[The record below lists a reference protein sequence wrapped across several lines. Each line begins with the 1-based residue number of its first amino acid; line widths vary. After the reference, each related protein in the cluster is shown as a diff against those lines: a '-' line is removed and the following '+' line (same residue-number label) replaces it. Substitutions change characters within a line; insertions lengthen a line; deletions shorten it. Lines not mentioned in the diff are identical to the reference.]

1 MIHLAYMKR
10 FSILLFFLFSLGT
23 STLLFA
29 QNQPAPTRDV
39 TNPAPDSEC
48 TDKVDNDQD
57 GRIDRV
63 GGVFNGKT
71 YLPDPDCLAA
81 NATSEGVKASGAS
94 SGMPINVTINNPLKV
109 DTIQGAIKLFMD
121 AVLRIALP
129 FIVVFFIWSGFS
141 FVLARGKPD
150 GITKAKNMFLYT
162 VIGTLLIL
170 GAWVITNAIIGT
182 VNSITS

>member
-1 MIHLAYMKR
+1 MIHYSYMKR
-10 FSILLFFLFSLGT
+10 FSIFLSVLFIFGIA
-23 STLLFA
+23 TLSFA
-29 QNQPAPTRDV
+29 QNQPSPRRDV
-39 TNPAPDSEC
+39 TNPAPSSQC
-48 TDKVDNDQD
+48 TDLVDNDQD
-57 GRIDRV
+57 GRIDRS
-63 GGVFNGKT
+63 GTTFQGKV
-71 YLPDPDCLAA
+71 YPPDPDCLPAG
-81 NATSEGVKASGAS
+81 ATSEGQKASGSS
-94 SGMPINVTINNPLKV
+94 SGMPIDVTIQNPLKV
-109 DTIQGAIKLFMD
+109 DTIQEAIKLFMD

-129 FIVVFFIWSGFS
+129 FIVIFFIWSGFN